1 MSRRVQQGHGLVVSV
16 ALEAVAGTSARLLFI
31 SIAMVCIIIAG
42 PVTHGLGGALR
53 HRIRCRVLRASRTNR
68 PDALALLCIASGRLR
83 HSKTGE
89 WRFFQPWRGGVAFV
103 ACQGLGWALYSVSI
117 VAFVAAFWCVRMRSP
132 THETAPHPDSFLA
145 SVWLS

>member
-1 MSRRVQQGHGLVVSV
+1 VQTIQQGHGLVVSV
-16 ALEAVAGTSARLLFI
+16 AVEAVAGTSARLLFI

-53 HRIRCRVLRASRTNR
+53 CA
-68 PDALALLCIASGRLR
+68 AALLLMLSRARALTRLFSSAGRLR
-83 HSKTGE
+83 HAKTGE

-117 VAFVAAFWCVRMRSP
+117 VAFVAAFWCVCALASP
-132 THETAPHPDSFLA
+132 TGGEDGRRA
-145 SVWLS
+145 SGWL